1 MVNCRMELPNRLA
14 TSLDRFE
21 YIAKKN
27 TCFTQYSA
35 THSRTRGVPGGAH
48 NEYVDEK
55 PPDKY
60 MISCYVDLEI
70 LSSDTYRIS
79 QLEPSNGRLYATTA
93 HVIQL
98 KAWRS
103 WDEDDDDSSENSDD
117 EPEMQ
122 SPKRTVRKPV
132 LYRAFM

>member
-1 MVNCRMELPNRLA
+1 MLLLPFALLPKVNESFQC
-14 TSLDRFE
+14 
-21 YIAKKN
+21 KK
-27 TCFTQYSA
+27 
-35 THSRTRGVPGGAH
+35 VPHPGQGRR
-48 NEYVDEK
+48 
-55 PPDKY
+55 Y